1 MILADSKGDLSLGGE
16 RLLECAQ
23 SLIDNLQEKNYENVG
38 SILDEMSGMRE
49 WTLFRELGKLTRE
62 LHDSLNLFRN
72 DMRFADL
79 AAQDFPD
86 AKARLSHV
94 ISLTEQAADKTLSAV
109 ETAIPF
115 ADEIRDKSVDISRK
129 WKSFRQG
136 EMSVNEFSILAAN
149 IDTFVELTIDQSGA
163 IQSHLSDVLMAQSF
177 QDITGQIIRKVIDL
191 VHDVEQS
198 LVNLIRLSGTA
209 FVSVSDDD
217 QVDEKNASRNDMGP
231 VVPGVDSGDSVSG
244 QDEVDSLL
252 SKLGF

>member
-1 MILADSKGDLSLGGE
+1 MILTDANGDLSLGGE

-23 SLIDNLQEKNYENVG
+23 SLINNLQEQNYEHIG

-86 AKARLSHV
+86 AKARLNHV
-94 ISLTEQAADKTLSAV
+94 ISLTEQSADKTLSAV
-109 ETAIPF
+109 EAAIPF
-115 ADEIRDKSVDISRK
+115 ADDISVRSFDISEG
-129 WKSFRQG
+129 WKSFRNG
-136 EMSVNEFSILAAN
+136 EMSVGEFSILAEN
-149 IDTFVELTIDQSGA
+149 IDEFFDSTITKSGA
-163 IQSHLSDVLMAQSF
+163 IQGHLSDVLMAQSF

-198 LVNLIRLSGTA
+198 LVNLIRLSGTS
-209 FVSVSDDD
+209 FVSISDDEMGAD
-217 QVDEKNASRNDMGP
+217 NVSRNDMGP
-231 VVPGVDSGDSVSG
+231 VVPGVDSGDSVNG

>member
-1 MILADSKGDLSLGGE
+1 MMILTDANGDLSLGGE

-23 SLIDNLQEKNYENVG
+23 SLIDKLQEKNYEHVG

-86 AKARLSHV
+86 AKVRLSHV

-115 ADEIRDKSVDISRK
+115 ADEISGMSVDISGR
-129 WKSFRQG
+129 WKSFRGG
-136 EMSVNEFSILAAN
+136 EMSVQEFSVLAEN
-149 IDTFVELTIDQSGA
+149 IDDFFESTITKSGA
-163 IQSHLSDVLMAQSF
+163 IQSHLSDVLMAQGF

-198 LVNLIRLSGTA
+198 LVNLIRLSGTS
-209 FVSVSDDD
+209 FVPVSDDEAE
-217 QVDEKNASRNDMGP
+217 VRNMSRNDMGP
-231 VVPGVDSGDSVSG
+231 VVPGVYSGDSVSG

>member
-1 MILADSKGDLSLGGE
+1 MILTDENGELSLGGE
-16 RLLECAQ
+16 RLLDCAKA
-23 SLIDNLQEKNYENVG
+23 LVDNLQDKNYENIG
-38 SILDEMSGMRE
+38 TILDEMSGMRE

-62 LHDSLNLFRN
+62 LHDSLNMFRN

-86 AKARLSHV
+86 AKARLNHV

-115 ADEIRDKSVDISRK
+115 ADEISGSSVDMSGR
-129 WKSFRQG
+129 WKSFRGG
-136 EMSVNEFSILAAN
+136 EMSVSEFSAMADN
-149 IDTFVELTIDQSGA
+149 IDDFFESTVTKAGS
-163 IQSHLSDVLMAQSF
+163 IQGLLSDVLMAQSF

-198 LVNLIRLSGTA
+198 LVNLIRLSGTS
-209 FVSVSDDD
+209 FVSVADDE
-217 QVDEKNASRNDMGP
+217 EKSGISQRSDMGP